1 MAIDLAIGLLPW
13 VDNFAHIGGFLT
25 GFLLGFVLLVRPQ
38 YGWEESYDSASH
50 QYGAPRS
57 RSKYN
62 PCQYLLCFIAAVLVV
77 GGIAVGIVMLLKG
90 ENGNKLCKWCHH
102 LDCIET
108 SRWTC

>member
-25 GFLLGFVLLVRPQ
+25 GFLLGFVILVRPQ
-38 YGWEESYDSASH
+38 YGWEESGNSPS
-50 QYGAPRS
+50 QYGAPRA

-62 PCQYLLCFIAAVLVV
+62 PCQYLLFFIAAVLVV
-77 GGIAVGIVMLLKG
+77 GGLAVGIVMLLKG